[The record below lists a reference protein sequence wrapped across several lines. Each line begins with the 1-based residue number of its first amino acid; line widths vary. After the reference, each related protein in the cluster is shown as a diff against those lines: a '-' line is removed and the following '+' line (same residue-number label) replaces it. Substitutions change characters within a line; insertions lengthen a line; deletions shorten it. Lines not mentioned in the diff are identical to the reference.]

1 MKYMFKEL
9 LYLIKLL
16 FNSKFED
23 KLELVPM
30 NYFPFK
36 GYKYLMWCGKMI
48 YRKDMEDKRKKEW
61 GTSTFKKGY
70 NHETIHLNQAKRSGS
85 WFKYYWQYFIE
96 WLKGGIIMAPVSA
109 AYYTNPFE
117 MEAYANE
124 DKPEYPEG
132 MIIYE
137 DNYSTLE
144 FTKYIIKN
152 GRKKVYK
159 NAGGTLRDWKEYI
172 KHI

>member
-1 MKYMFKEL
+1 MIRDLYTLVRILFKSKPTDIKEV
-9 LYLIKLL
+9 KLL
-16 FNSKFED
+16 GMDNI
-23 KLELVPM
+23 
-30 NYFPFK
+30 PFK

-48 YRKDMEDKRKKEW
+48 YRKDMEEKRKKEW
-61 GTSTFKKGY
+61 KTPAFKRDL

-85 WFKYYWQYFIE
+85 WVKYYWQYFIE
-96 WLKGGIIMAPVSA
+96 WVKGGIIMAPVSA

-137 DNYSTLE
+137 DNYSTSE

-159 NAGGTLRDWKEYI
+159 NAGGTPRDWKEYI

>member
-1 MKYMFKEL
+1 MFKEL
-9 LYLIKLL
+9 ITLIKLL
-16 FNSKFED
+16 FESSPKDFKGSAEVLD
-23 KLELVPM
+23 MKH
-30 NYFPFK
+30 FPFK
-36 GYKYLMWCGKMI
+36 GYKAMSWCGYI
-48 YRKDMEDKRKKEW
+48 IHRI
-61 GTSTFKKGY
+61 GTSDIDNKTII
-70 NHETIHLNQAKRSGS
+70 HETIHLNQAKRSGS
-85 WFKYYWQYFIE
+85 WIKYYWQYFIE
-96 WLKGGIIMAPVSA
+96 WLKGNPIIAPSSS

-159 NAGGTLRDWKEYI
+159 NAGGTPRDWKEYI

>member
-1 MKYMFKEL
+1 MIKEL
-9 LYLIKLL
+9 FTFIKLL
-16 FNSKFED
+16 FKTSPKSIENV
-23 KLELVPM
+23 ELLGM
-30 NYFPFK
+30 KHFPFK
-36 GYKYLMWCGKMI
+36 GYKYLMWCGKII

-61 GTSTFKKGY
+61 GTSAFKKDF

-85 WFKYYWQYFIE
+85 WIKYYWQYFIE
-96 WLKGGIIMAPVSA
+96 WLKGNPIIAPASS

-159 NAGGTLRDWKEYI
+159 NAGGTPRDWKEYI

>member
-1 MKYMFKEL
+1 MFSEL
-9 LYLIKLL
+9 WILIKML
-16 FNSKFED
+16 FRTNPCNINNVS
-23 KLELVPM
+23 LM
-30 NYFPFK
+30 NMNHFPFK

-48 YRKDMEDKRKKEW
+48 YRNDMIEKRKEEW
-61 GTSTFKKGY
+61 KTLEFLTSKT
-70 NHETIHLNQAKRSGS
+70 HETIHLNQAKRSGG
-85 WFKYYWQYFIE
+85 WIKYYWQYFKE
-96 WLKGGIIMAPVSA
+96 WIKGGIIMAPVSA

-152 GRKKVYK
+152 GRKRVYK

>member
-1 MKYMFKEL
+1 MVREL
-9 LYLIKLL
+9 CILIKLL
-16 FNSKFED
+16 FKTKPIDNSN
-23 KLELVPM
+23 LELVEM
-30 NYFPFK
+30 KYFPFK

-48 YRKDMEDKRKKEW
+48 YRKDNEEKIKKEFN
-61 GTSTFKKGY
+61 TISFKESL
-70 NHETIHLNQAKRSGS
+70 NHETIHLNQAKKAGS
-85 WFKYYWQYFIE
+85 WIKYYWQYFIE
-96 WLKGGIIMAPVSA
+96 WLKGGIIIAPVSA

-159 NAGGTLRDWKEYI
+159 NAGGTPRDWKEYI

>member
-1 MKYMFKEL
+1 MFKEL
-9 LYLIKLL
+9 YKLIILL
-16 FNSKFED
+16 FKSKPRELGKD
-23 KLELVPM
+23 LEVIPM
-30 NYFPFK
+30 KYFPFK

-48 YRKDMEDKRKKEW
+48 YRKDMEDKRKEEW
-61 GTSTFKKGY
+61 NTSSFQKSL

-85 WFKYYWQYFIE
+85 WIKYYWQYFIE

-144 FTKYIIKN
+144 FTKYIIN
-152 GRKKVYK
+152 DGRKKVYK
-159 NAGGTLRDWKEYI
+159 NAGGTSRDWKEYI

>member
-1 MKYMFKEL
+1 MLKEL
-9 LYLIKLL
+9 WILIKML
-16 FNSKFED
+16 FASNPKDISGVVVKD
-23 KLELVPM
+23 MKH
-30 NYFPFK
+30 FPFK
-36 GYKYLMWCGKMI
+36 GYKAMSWCGYI
-48 YRKDMEDKRKKEW
+48 IHRI
-61 GTSTFKKGY
+61 GTSVIDNKTIT
-70 NHETIHLNQAKRSGS
+70 HETIHLNQAKRSGS

-159 NAGGTLRDWKEYI
+159 NAGYTPRDWKEYI

>member
-1 MKYMFKEL
+1 MLKEL
-9 LYLIKLL
+9 WILIKML
-16 FNSKFED
+16 FDSNPCDIDNIS
-23 KLELVPM
+23 LMGM
-30 NYFPFK
+30 NHFPFS
-36 GYKYLMWCGKMI
+36 GYKYMMWCGKMI
-48 YRKDMEDKRKKEW
+48 YRNDTLEKRQKEW
-61 GTSTFKKGY
+61 KTKSFKVSK

-85 WFKYYWQYFIE
+85 WIKYYWQYLIE
-96 WLKGGIIMAPVSA
+96 WLKGNPIIYPASS

-124 DKPEYPEG
+124 DKSEYPEG

-137 DNYSTLE
+137 DNYSTSE

-152 GRKKVYK
+152 GRKKIYK
-159 NAGGTLRDWKEYI
+159 NVGGTSRDWKEYI

>member
-1 MKYMFKEL
+1 MLKEFWI
-9 LYLIKLL
+9 LIKLL
-16 FNSKFED
+16 FKTNPTNIKEVELFEM
-23 KLELVPM
+23 K
-30 NYFPFK
+30 NFPFK
-36 GYKYLMWCGKMI
+36 GYKYLMWCGKMV
-48 YRKDMEDKRKKEW
+48 YRKDMEEKIKKELN
-61 GTSTFKKGY
+61 TPSFNKSLT
-70 NHETIHLNQAKRSGS
+70 HETINLNQAKKSGS
-85 WFKYYWQYFIE
+85 WIKYYWQYLIE
-96 WLKGGIIMAPVSA
+96 WLKGNPIIAPASS

-159 NAGGTLRDWKEYI
+159 NAGGTSRDWKEYI

>member
-1 MKYMFKEL
+1 MLKEL
-9 LYLIKLL
+9 CVLINLL
-16 FNSKFED
+16 FKTNPTDIKEI
-23 KLELVPM
+23 ELLGM
-30 NYFPFK
+30 NNFPFK

-48 YRKDMEDKRKKEW
+48 YRKDMEEKRKKEW
-61 GTSTFKKGY
+61 KTTTFLVSKT
-70 NHETIHLNQAKRSGS
+70 HETIHLNQAKRSGS
-85 WFKYYWQYFIE
+85 WIKYYWQYLME
-96 WLKGGIIMAPVSA
+96 WLKGNPIIAPASS

-124 DKPEYPEG
+124 NKPEYPEG
-132 MIIYE
+132 MVIYE

-152 GRKKVYK
+152 DRKKVYK
-159 NAGGTLRDWKEYI
+159 NAGGISRDWKEYI